1 MSDRLELETAG
12 TLDDQTCGAQD
23 TAMSRLLDRPLTDDL
38 LREATEQVA
47 QPRSQPARELASALM
62 FRIGREHLAVPATD
76 VDRVT
81 RVSVVRRIPHR
92 GNRIIRGLCNIDGEL
107 VLCGSLSGLLELPEE
122 AQGAESAANDSDES
136 RMVVLGPES
145 NRWAVE
151 VDCVLG
157 LQHFQR
163 ASCKS
168 PPVTVRQAMRCFTTS
183 LLSLADDKVATL
195 LDVSQILS
203 GFKAAL
209 T

>member
-1 MSDRLELETAG
+1 MSDRLEPETAG
-12 TLDDQTCGAQD
+12 NLHDQTRGAQD
-23 TAMSRLLDRPLTDDL
+23 TATCRLLDRPLTDDL

-47 QPRSQPARELASALM
+47 QPRSQPNGEVASALL
-62 FRIGREHLAVPATD
+62 FRIGCEHLAVPATD

-122 AQGAESAANDSDES
+122 VHQAESAANVSDES

-157 LQHFQR
+157 LQHFET
-163 ASCKS
+163 ALCKS

-183 LLSLADDKVATL
+183 LLPLSDDTVATL
-195 LDVSQILS
+195 LDVSQVLS